1 MTCQVMAAVQGSA
14 LASITMTTTTHA
26 AATSLGDVRPVGE
39 QLRAWRQHRRL
50 SQLELAA
57 EADVST
63 RHLSFVET
71 GRSVPSRAM
80 VLRLA
85 EHLDVPLRDRNLLL
99 VSAGYAPVYAETGM
113 EEPRMDAVRAALRQV
128 LGGHEPYPAVVVD
141 RYWNLIDANAA
152 ARLFLEWTPAHLLE
166 PPVNVLRV
174 SMHPEAMARYIVN
187 LGEWRAHML
196 GRLRRHVALTADEAL
211 RDLYREMRDYPFED
225 PVIEAEPLSGGGVVV
240 PLRVRPPDEGGTE
253 LSFFSTIATFGTP
266 VDITVAEL
274 AIESFYPA
282 DELTTRFLRDRADR

>member
-1 MTCQVMAAVQGSA
+1 MTS
-14 LASITMTTTTHA
+14 TTTATTTA
-26 AATSLGDVRPVGE
+26 AGTTSLGDVRPVGE
-39 QLRAWRQHRRL
+39 RLRAWRQHRRL
-50 SQLELAA
+50 SQLELAGL
-57 EADVST
+57 ADVST

-85 EHLDVPLRDRNLLL
+85 ERLDVPLRDRNLLL
-99 VSAGYAPVYAETGM
+99 VSAGYAPVYAETAM
-113 EEPRMDAVRAALRQV
+113 DEPRMDAVRAALRQV

-141 RYWNLIDANAA
+141 RYWNLIDANSAA
-152 ARLFLEWTPAHLLE
+152 GLFLELTPPHLLE

-174 SMHPEAMARYIVN
+174 SMHPESMARYIVN

-196 GRLRRHVALTADEAL
+196 GRLRRHVALTADAAL
-211 RDLYREMRDYPFED
+211 NDLYREMRDYPCDDDDAGGGGEHQ
-225 PVIEAEPLSGGGVVV
+225 PIGGGVVV
-240 PLRVRPPDEGGTE
+240 PLRVRLPGQDGAE

-274 AIESFYPA
+274 AIESFYPG
-282 DELTTRFLRDRADR
+282 DERTTRFLRERAGW

>member
-1 MTCQVMAAVQGSA
+1 MTSEVMAAETTSRLRSWA
-14 LASITMTTTTHA
+14 MTATIT
-26 AATSLGDVRPVGE
+26 TSLGDVRPVGD

-50 SQLELAA
+50 SQLELAGGA
-57 EADVST
+57 GVST
-63 RHLSFVET
+63 RHLSFLET
-71 GRSVPSRAM
+71 GRSVPSRDM

-99 VSAGYAPVYAETGM
+99 VSAGYAPVYAETAI
-113 EEPRMDAVRAALRQV
+113 EEPRMDSVRAALRQV

-152 ARLFLEWTPAHLLE
+152 VQFFMEGVPPHLLE

-174 SMHPEAMARYIVN
+174 SMHPDGMARKIAN

-211 RDLYREMRDYPFED
+211 TDLYREMRDYPCED
-225 PVIEAEPLSGGGVVV
+225 PVAEGELPVGGGGVVV
-240 PLRVRPPDEGGTE
+240 PLRVRQPDVDEE

-274 AIESFYPA
+274 AIESFYPG
-282 DELTTRFLRDRADR
+282 DEQTALFLRKRAGW

>member
-1 MTCQVMAAVQGSA
+1 
-14 LASITMTTTTHA
+14 MTT
-26 AATSLGDVRPVGE
+26 SLRDVRPIGD

-50 SQLELAA
+50 SQLELAS

-71 GRSVPSRAM
+71 GRSTPSRAM

-99 VSAGYAPVYAETGM
+99 VSAGYAPAYAETDM
-113 EEPRMDAVRAALRQV
+113 AEPRMDAVRAALRQV
-128 LGGHEPYPAVVVD
+128 LAGHEPYPAVVVD
-141 RYWNLIDANAA
+141 RHWNLIDANGAA
-152 ARLFLEWTPAHLLE
+152 GLFLEGASPRLLT
-166 PPVNVLRV
+166 PPVNVLRL
-174 SMHPEAMARYIVN
+174 SMHPEGMAGTIVN

-196 GRLRRHVALTADEAL
+196 GRLRRHVALTADASL
-211 RDLYREMRDYPFED
+211 TGLYREMRDYPCAD
-225 PVIEAEPLSGGGVVV
+225 PVEEADLPSTGEVLV
-240 PLRVRPPDEGGTE
+240 PLRMRAPEPGGAP
-253 LSFFSTIATFGTP
+253 LSFFTTIATFGTP

-282 DELTTRFLRDRADR
+282 DERTALFLRRRAGW